1 MTNIPPRRF
10 GSLAAAMVTPMTA
23 SGDIDLVS
31 AQRLAT
37 KLVDEGCDTILL
49 SGTTG
54 ESPTTHQPEKNDLT
68 SGQLRVWVGVDDE
81 ERQRFYSSAGF
92 APSGAVRAIGGQTQH
107 MWWAQ
112 RD

>member
-1 MTNIPPRRF
+1 MGDMTNIPPRRF

-54 ESPTTHQPEKNDLT
+54 
-68 SGQLRVWVGVDDE
+68 
-81 ERQRFYSSAGF
+81 
-92 APSGAVRAIGGQTQH
+92 
-107 MWWAQ
+107 
-112 RD
+112 